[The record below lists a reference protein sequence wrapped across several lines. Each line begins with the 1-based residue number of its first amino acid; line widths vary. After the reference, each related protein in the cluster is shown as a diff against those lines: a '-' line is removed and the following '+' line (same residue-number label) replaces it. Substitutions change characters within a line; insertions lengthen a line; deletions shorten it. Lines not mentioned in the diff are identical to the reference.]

1 MVTVASDSAII
12 RMRQAG
18 TPPNDAYHSPI
29 RNVSLSIN
37 EGELVVIRVEPGH
50 QNSPF
55 SDLAQ
60 GILTPGNG
68 GVVEYRG
75 RPWGALSDFEVVEA
89 RGKMGRVFD
98 ESAWISNIAM
108 IDNILLA
115 RRYHSA
121 ETDQMLIAE
130 ALQWC
135 RRFGLKALPQG
146 RPGVLSLE
154 QLKICQWIR
163 ACMQSPR
170 LLLLE
175 HPERNV
181 APNSARL
188 LAEAVDDLRTTG
200 SGVLWVTDREIP
212 PTSPNLKKP
221 IIYVKR
227 GDELVVEAKP

>member
-1 MVTVASDSAII
+1 MVTGTASSSII
-12 RMRQAG
+12 AMRDAS
-18 TPPNDAYHSPI
+18 TPPTDSFHSPV
-29 RNVSLSIN
+29 RKVSLTVE
-37 EGELVVIRVEPGH
+37 EGALVVIQVEPGH

-60 GILTPGNG
+60 GILKPGE

-75 RPWGALSDFEVVEA
+75 RSWSALTDLEVVQA

-98 ESAWISNIAM
+98 EHAWISNITM

-115 RRYHSA
+115 SRYHSND
-121 ETDQMLIAE
+121 TDQMLIAE

-135 RRFGLKALPQG
+135 RRFGYKDIP
-146 RPGVLSLE
+146 RMRMNNVPLE

-181 APNSARL
+181 SASAVRL
-188 LAEAVDDLRTTG
+188 LAESVDDFRGTG
-200 SGVLWVTDREIP
+200 AGALWVTDRGVP
-212 PTSPNLKKP
+212 PSAPDLSKP
-221 IIYVKR
+221 KIYVKR
-227 GDELVVEAKP
+227 GDELFAENSP